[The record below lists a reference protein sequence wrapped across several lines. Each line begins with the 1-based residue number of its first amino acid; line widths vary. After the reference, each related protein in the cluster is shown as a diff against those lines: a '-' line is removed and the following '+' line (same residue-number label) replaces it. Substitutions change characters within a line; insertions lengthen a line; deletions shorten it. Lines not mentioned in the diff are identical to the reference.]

1 MTHSALPTPAAIKL
15 VAEREIRMRLRS
27 KAFVIS
33 TIVLM
38 AAVLGSIV
46 IGNIV
51 SSNGEL
57 TKVAAVSSAAEFA
70 EATKA
75 LDVTEVDS
83 VEEAK
88 QLVIDGEV
96 DAAIVEDAESPTG
109 FKVYGLDAPPGDV
122 INVMSLPP
130 TVELLGEPGQ
140 NPFLIYL
147 VSFGF
152 GLLFSSTTL

>member
-1 MTHSALPTPAAIKL
+1 MTYSNLSAPAATWL

-27 KAFVIS
+27 KAFIIS

-46 IGNIV
+46 IGNLV
-51 SSNGEL
+51 GSAGEL
-57 TKVAAVSSAAEFA
+57 TKVAAVGSAAEFA
-70 EATKA
+70 ESTKA

-83 VEEAK
+83 VDEATK
-88 QLVIDGEV
+88 LVTDGTV
-96 DAAIVEDAESPTG
+96 DAAVVPDTESPSG
-109 FKVYGLDAPPGDV
+109 FKVYGLDEAPGDV

-130 TVELLGEPGQ
+130 TVELLGEPDQ

-147 VSFGF
+147 VSAD
-152 GLLFSSTTL
+152 TK